1 MSVHNTTQH
10 NSGNMFMRMQTGSR
24 TNYYFVQAKKK
35 KKWEQKNKLYGR
47 FNKLIEQISKL
58 CVQFGKIMEQISK
71 HCTQFTIYFPACHVR
86 GSVVFNCVK

>member
-1 MSVHNTTQH
+1 
-10 NSGNMFMRMQTGSR
+10 MRMQTGSR
-24 TNYYFVQAKKK
+24 TNYYFVQAIK
-35 KKWEQKNKLYGR
+35 KNKLYGR